1 MKKIIIILIS
11 LMLISVSACSKP
23 EHKEITCEEILK
35 TYKDYGYIVEY
46 HMHKEDITDSDVICN
61 IQIKDPKNLKDNC
74 LYIDRYKNEETAA
87 SYTKEMKYN
96 VIIWFMASLNGE
108 RRWLKSKQYGA
119 IHYHTYDEKMMKPL
133 EGLTK

>member
-1 MKKIIIILIS
+1 MKKIIIILIT
-11 LMLISVSACSKP
+11 LLLISVFACSKP
-23 EHKEITCEEILK
+23 EPKEITCEEIIK
-35 TYKDYGYIVEY
+35 AYKDLGYIVEY
-46 HMHKEDITDSDVICN
+46 HMHKEDMTDSDIICS
-61 IQIKDPKNLKDNC
+61 IQIKDPKNLKDNY

-96 VIIWFMASLNGE
+96 VSIWFMASLNGE

-119 IHYHTYDEKMMKPL
+119 IHYHTYDGKMMKPL

>member
-1 MKKIIIILIS
+1 MKKIIIILIT
-11 LMLISVSACSKP
+11 LLLISVFACSKP
-23 EHKEITCEEILK
+23 EPKEITCEEIIK
-35 TYKDYGYIVEY
+35 AYKDLGYIVEY
-46 HMHKEDITDSDVICN
+46 HMHKEDMTDSDIICS
-61 IQIKDPKNLKDNC
+61 IQIKDPKNLKDNY

-108 RRWLKSKQYGA
+108 RRWLKSKQYGS
-119 IHYHTYDEKMMKPL
+119 IHYHTYDGKMMKPL